1 MPIASGDIDFHG
13 SGGGAV
19 SDITLWLGGA
29 ISSAQVIDN
38 TDNNL
43 FEDVTGA
50 EASAGNIDYKGI
62 YVNNAHGSLTL
73 QNAVIWIESQTTSPD
88 TAVRI
93 ALALEGKD
101 TTMDTIANKDTAP
114 DPAVSWSTA
123 ANKGA
128 GLDLTDLASG
138 ENFGIWVE
146 RDVDP
151 GASAVNADTFEL
163 KVEGDT
169 SA

>member
-1 MPIASGDIDFHG
+1 MPITSGDIDFHG
-13 SGGGAV
+13 SGGAGETTIAG
-19 SDITLWLGGA
+19 WLGGA
-29 ISSAQVIDN
+29 ISNTQVTDN

-50 EASAGNIDYKGI
+50 EASTGNIDYKGI

-73 QNAVIWIESQTTSPD
+73 QNAVIWIESQTTSSD

-93 ALALEGKD
+93 ALALEGKNV
-101 TTMDTIANKDTAP
+101 TMDSIVDKDTAP
-114 DPAVSWSTA
+114 APVVSWDTA
-123 ANKGA
+123 ANKAA
-128 GLDLTDLASG
+128 GLQLTNLASG

-151 GASAVNADTFEL
+151 SASAVNADTFEL

-169 SA
+169 AA

>member
-1 MPIASGDIDFHG
+1 MPIVSGDIDFHG
-13 SGGGAV
+13 SGGTGATTI
-19 SDITLWLGGA
+19 DLWLGGI
-29 ISSAQVIDN
+29 ISNTQVTDN

-73 QNAVIWIESQTTSPD
+73 QNAVIWIESNTTSVD

-93 ALALEGKD
+93 GLDLAGKD
-101 TTMDTIANKDTAP
+101 ATMDTIVNKDTAP
-114 DPAVSWSTA
+114 DPAVTFSTA

-169 SA
+169 AA